1 MKRLVDRF
9 LLGARVVVIG
19 LSLLALVISGAG
31 AAQRLY
37 ADQYQPEPARAQSDT
52 DVLDSKPDP
61 AESSGGMT
69 TPEGGRPFT
78 EQPAWLQAVPPLASG
93 SGKDALE
100 SGSLAPAVAVSSHA
114 GEQERC
120 EICSS
125 QAEVASQ
132 VARLF
137 TLVGARPSGTS

>member
-1 MKRLVDRF
+1 MKRLVDRL
-9 LLGARVVVIG
+9 LLGLRAAIVAGSI
-19 LSLLALVISGAG
+19 LALIVSGAG

-37 ADQYQPEPARAQSDT
+37 ADQYQPEPPRVHTDA

-69 TPEGGRPFT
+69 APEGGRPST
-78 EQPAWLQAVPPLASG
+78 EQPAWLHAVTALPSG
-93 SGKDALE
+93 GDKGTLSYAGV
-100 SGSLAPAVAVSSHA
+100 AVAASIRLHA
-114 GEQERC
+114 GGEGPR

-125 QAEVASQ
+125 PAEVASQ
-132 VARLF
+132 IARLF

>member
-9 LLGARVVVIG
+9 LFATRALVIG
-19 LSLLALVISGAG
+19 LSLVALVISGAG
-31 AAQRLY
+31 AAQRMY
-37 ADQYQPEPARAQSDT
+37 VDQFQPELVRTQADA

-69 TPEGGRPFT
+69 APEGGRPST

-93 SGKDALE
+93 SGKYALE
-100 SGSLAPAVAVSSHA
+100 SGNFAGADAVWPH
-114 GEQERC
+114 GGDHDRR

-125 QAEVASQ
+125 PAEVASQ
-132 VARLF
+132 VARQF